1 LPAQGGHR
9 GADGRAEKE
18 PGVQLG
24 PIRAALQEPAFRA
37 YMSGNAISVVG
48 TWMQRTAIGWHAWE
62 LTASPFWLGMVA
74 FADLFPAVLIAPL
87 GGVVAD
93 RLDRRR
99 IMLWT
104 QSGMAVTTS
113 ILALAIL
120 MGWIGIL
127 GLVALVGLQGLL
139 IGVNQPARLALVP
152 ALVRREHLATAIAL
166 NSVVFNLARFIGPA
180 VAGGL
185 IALSGVPAALFVN
198 ALSYLP
204 LLVVL
209 PGLVLAE
216 TVKPSRWQGAGA
228 AMADGFRY
236 IFQSPLLAPLFAF
249 FVALSLTV
257 RPLGDLLPGFAG
269 GVFSAGVGGL
279 ATLSAAM
286 GLGAVL
292 GGLWVARKGAAFEM
306 EQALRLQIAVAL
318 AAAAFALS
326 PAFWI
331 ATVAIAVFGFV
342 LIATS
347 VALHTAV
354 QLGLEPELRGRVMS
368 LFGLVFRSV
377 PAVGALAVG
386 ALAELAG
393 LRLAMLTAALAF
405 LLVYAWL
412 QWRRRTKAR

>member
-1 LPAQGGHR
+1 MR
-9 GADGRAEKE
+9 
-18 PGVQLG
+18 LG
-24 PIRAALQEPAFRA
+24 SIQAALQEPAFRA
-37 YMSGNAISVVG
+37 YMSGNAVSVVG

-74 FADLFPAVLIAPL
+74 FADLFPAVLIAPI

-104 QSGMAVTTS
+104 QSAMAVTTTL
-113 ILALAIL
+113 LAVAIL
-120 MGWIGIL
+120 EGWIGIV
-127 GLVALVGLQGLL
+127 GLVALIGLQGLL

-166 NSVVFNLARFIGPA
+166 NSIVFNLARFVGPA

-185 IALSGVPAALFVN
+185 IAAAGVPAALFAN

-204 LLVVL
+204 LIAVL

-216 TVKPSRWQGAGA
+216 TVKPGRWQGAGA
-228 AMADGFRY
+228 AMADGFRH
-236 IFQSPLLAPLFAF
+236 IVQSRFLAPIFAF
-249 FVALSLTV
+249 FIALSLTV
-257 RPLGDLLPGFAG
+257 RPLGDLLPGFAE

-292 GGLWVARKGAAFEM
+292 GGLWVARKGADFELKA
-306 EQALRLQIAVAL
+306 ALRLQIAVAL
-318 AAAAFALS
+318 ATAVFALS
-326 PAFWI
+326 PGFLI
-331 ATVAIAVFGFV
+331 ATAAIAAFGFV

-354 QLGLEPELRGRVMS
+354 QLNIEPELRGRVMS

-377 PAVGALAVG
+377 PALGALAVG
-386 ALAELAG
+386 GLAELVG
-393 LRLAMLTAALAF
+393 LRLAMVAAAVAF
-405 LLVYAWL
+405 LLIYAWL
-412 QWRRRTKAR
+412 KRRTRTNAG

>member
-1 LPAQGGHR
+1 MR
-9 GADGRAEKE
+9 
-18 PGVQLG
+18 LG

-37 YMSGNAISVVG
+37 YMSGNAVSVVG

-62 LTASPFWLGMVA
+62 LTASPFWLGVVA

-87 GGVVAD
+87 GGVLAD
-93 RLDRRR
+93 RHDRRR

-104 QSGMAVTTS
+104 QGTMAVTTA

-120 MGWIGIL
+120 LDWIGII

-166 NSVVFNLARFIGPA
+166 NAVVFNLARFVGPA
-180 VAGGL
+180 VAGAL
-185 IALSGVPAALFVN
+185 IVASGVPAALFAN

-204 LLVVL
+204 LLFVL

-216 TVKPSRWQGAGA
+216 QVTRGEWRGA
-228 AMADGFRY
+228 AAAMGDGFRY

-249 FVALSLTV
+249 FIALSLTV
-257 RPLGDLLPGFAG
+257 RPLGDLLPGFAE
-269 GVFSAGVGGL
+269 GVFAAGVGGL

-306 EQALRLQIAVAL
+306 TSALRLQIAVAL
-318 AAAAFALS
+318 AAAVFALS
-326 PAFWI
+326 PGFLI
-331 ATVAIAVFGFV
+331 ATAVVAVFGFV

-354 QLGLEPELRGRVMS
+354 QLSLEPELRGRVMS

-377 PAVGALAVG
+377 PAIGALAVG
-386 ALAELAG
+386 ALAELVG
-393 LRLAMLTAALAF
+393 LRLAMLAAAAAF
-405 LLVYAWL
+405 LVVYAGL
-412 QWRRRTKAR
+412 QRRMRSNVR